1 MAVYL
6 GAAALLSL
14 AGENM
19 DLGLRNKRALVLGAS
34 RGLGAAIAR
43 TLAEEGATV
52 IAAARN
58 VEAIDAWIAECSDEA
73 RSRLFAASLDLAD
86 LTSVDTLTGVLDQ
99 AGGIDIL
106 IGNSGGPP
114 PKEAR
119 DATRAD
125 WLLHFEAM
133 AANLFHLAQAVL
145 PGMTERGWG
154 RIITIASSGVEQPIP
169 RLALSNGVRSAVLAW
184 SKTLAGE
191 VAAQGVTVNV
201 VLPGRI
207 HTERTDQLDQAAAE
221 RAGTT
226 PEQASAASR
235 ATIPAGRYGTPQEF
249 ADVVAFLASERASYV
264 TGAKIR
270 IDGGATRGI

>member
-1 MAVYL
+1 
-6 GAAALLSL
+6 
-14 AGENM
+14 M

-58 VEAIDAWIAECSDEA
+58 VEAIDAWIAECSAEA
-73 RSRLFAASLDLAD
+73 RGRLFAASLDLAD
-86 LTSVDTLTGVLDQ
+86 LTSVDTLTGVLEQ
-99 AGGIDIL
+99 AGGVDIL
-106 IGNSGGPP
+106 VGNSGGPP

-207 HTERTDQLDQAAAE
+207 QTERVAQLDQAAAD
-221 RAGTT
+221 RAGKSIEET
-226 PEQASAASR
+226 AAASR

>member
-1 MAVYL
+1 
-6 GAAALLSL
+6 
-14 AGENM
+14 M
-19 DLGLRNKRALVLGAS
+19 DLGLHDKRALVLGAS

-43 TLAEEGATV
+43 TLAREGATV

-58 VEAIDAWIAECSDEA
+58 TAAIDAWIAECPVEVQG
-73 RSRLFAASLDLAD
+73 RIVAASLDLSD
-86 LTSVDTLTGVLDQ
+86 INSVETLTGVLEH

-119 DATRAD
+119 EASRAD
-125 WLLHFEAM
+125 WLAYFEAM
-133 AANLFHLAQAVL
+133 AANLFHLTQAFL
-145 PGMTERGWG
+145 PGMAERGWG
-154 RIITIASSGVEQPIP
+154 RIVTITSSGVEQPIP

-191 VAAQGVTVNV
+191 VAAQGITVNV
-201 VLPGRI
+201 VMPGRI
-207 HTERTDQLDQAAAE
+207 QTERVGELDQAAASRSGKSVE
-221 RAGTT
+221 ENA
-226 PEQASAASR
+226 AASR